1 MSNLLKMMPSKVPLP
16 FKVLLGYNDYPTE
29 TNYVAATE
37 MPQQGATQGK
47 KCLCLIVVTRF
58 FSTSNVTEVRFD
70 CVSCAC
76 TEEKYTWLL
85 HPEDLKGNTGVHYL
99 VVRPIVG
106 PGIKSI
112 NASLSITPITTS
124 CQFWNK
130 SLLDWS
136 KSGCRVSA
144 TFQSATRTV
153 RCCLNNNGNISCCLS
168 RLVPIPRI

>member
-1 MSNLLKMMPSKVPLP
+1 MPSKVPLP

-58 FSTSNVTEVRFD
+58 FFSPLMWLKWDLT
-70 CVSCAC
+70 VSLCAC

-124 CQFWNK
+124 CKFWNE

-136 KSGCRVSA
+136 NSGCRVSA
-144 TFQSATRTV
+144 TFKSATHTV
-153 RCCLNNNGNISCCLS
+153 RRCLNNNGNISCFLS